1 MNECPKPYDHLYR
14 GYYSVFKFAKIFK
27 QTEKQIK
34 DRLDNKPNR
43 KQYKELKK
51 NTEQL
56 IKYTQDKPGLKG
68 SPIQIPADEV
78 TRFLELEKNK
88 ENNDMECD
96 CGTHEELIDGV
107 VVYYEKCRL

>member
-34 DRLDNKPNR
+34 DRLDTKANR

>member
-34 DRLDNKPNR
+34 DRLDTKSNR

-68 SPIQIPADEV
+68 SPIQILADEV
-78 TRFLELEKNK
+78 TRFLEIKIKVNKNK
-88 ENNDMECD
+88 KE
-96 CGTHEELIDGV
+96 GA
-107 VVYYEKCRL
+107 

>member
-34 DRLDNKPNR
+34 DRLDTKANR

-107 VVYYEKCRL
+107 VVYYEKCLL

>member
-34 DRLDNKPNR
+34 DRLDTKANR

-88 ENNDMECD
+88 KNNDMECD

>member
-27 QTEKQIK
+27 QTERQIEL
-34 DRLDNKPNR
+34 RLDTKKNR

-78 TRFLELEKNK
+78 TRFLELEENKKKKN
-88 ENNDMECD
+88 
-96 CGTHEELIDGV
+96 
-107 VVYYEKCRL
+107 

>member
-34 DRLDNKPNR
+34 DRLDTKANR

-68 SPIQIPADEV
+68 SPIQLPADEV

-88 ENNDMECD
+88 EKN
-96 CGTHEELIDGV
+96 T
-107 VVYYEKCRL
+107 